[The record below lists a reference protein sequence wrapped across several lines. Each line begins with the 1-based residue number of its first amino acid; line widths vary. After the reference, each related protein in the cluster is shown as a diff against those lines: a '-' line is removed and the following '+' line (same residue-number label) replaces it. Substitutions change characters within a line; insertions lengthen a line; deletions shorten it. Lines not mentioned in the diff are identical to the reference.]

1 MMNNIFELMIRRS
14 HATPPTPPTPSIPTD
29 YVFYA
34 PLSSDLDDISQY
46 GRTLTATDGT
56 PVFTTE
62 DGIPCCRLD
71 DWCFLETTDMSGI
84 SSGNHDFTLSLWYK
98 PSDGLNDY
106 GIMMAVG
113 RDWSYQDVKL
123 MMYGGYYAA
132 GTWDFDNPSQ
142 AKPTSNWVNLVA
154 KYVASTRTYS
164 LYING
169 YERYSSVCSENL
181 NMETGSDGR
190 ISIGSLRGSY
200 TTWWRDYF
208 ADAYVY
214 NRALTD
220 TEISALAAQH
230 SVSYAC
236 TMENST
242 YLEFPITYSEYEIS
256 YSSVNEPTF
265 EITSGALPNTITF
278 DTHTGKFYGTA
289 PMDSD
294 HNYNLSIRLTAPN
307 STPATGT
314 VEINTYATARIWFDD
329 QTFGIVRDGSESH
342 EIDVS
347 GDDNSIS
354 LAIESGSS
362 LPSGITLSGH
372 SLVSDGTTAAGTYSV
387 VLRAT
392 SEHNQTGVTATM
404 TLNVAANVISINT
417 NPITFYVDKGAY
429 SKPLKYTTTRHA
441 ITPVYSLSGTLPTG
455 ITFNSQTG
463 EFSSDGLQSAASTA
477 TVSVTVASSTG
488 LSTAD
493 TENVEIDVE
502 MVSIVPSDY
511 IWYTPFTTDYE
522 EETSGIV
529 GVPHQQ
535 DAFSIATDNSK
546 FGSGFLAARKTQ
558 DDEYGIEYA
567 NTATYMD
574 LSAGDISVSLW
585 LRAPNWSDYSQLVG
599 GTRPSDGENG
609 FVLFADF
616 ESEGVLD
623 FRSASNDSLA
633 SPRVNLDSDWHHYVF
648 TRNSS
653 GDWAWWKDGVAS
665 TSGSNDTGSING
677 SQQNMKIGGGTNWS
691 KQAYFDLA
699 HFRIYDR
706 VLDSDEIDDLYNEF

>member
-1 MMNNIFELMIRRS
+1 MMNNILELMIRRS
-14 HATPPTPPTPSIPTD
+14 HQATPPTPSVPTD

-34 PLSSDLDDISQY
+34 PLSSDLNDISQY
-46 GRTLTATDGT
+46 SRTLTAIDGT
-56 PVFTTE
+56 PVFTTK

-84 SSGNHDFTLSLWYK
+84 SSGNHDFTLSLWYN
-98 PSDGLNDY
+98 PSDGALNEY
-106 GIMMAVG
+106 GIMIAVG
-113 RDWSYQDVKL
+113 RDWSYQNVKL

-132 GTWDFDNPSQ
+132 GTWDFDNPSPV
-142 AKPTSNWVNLVA
+142 KPTSNWVNLVA

-169 YERYSSVCSENL
+169 YERYSSVCSESL
-181 NMETGSDGR
+181 NMPTENGR
-190 ISIGSLRGSY
+190 ISIGSLQGSY
-200 TTWWRDYF
+200 TAWWNDYY

-220 TEISALAAQH
+220 AEISALAAQH

-236 TMENST
+236 TMESST
-242 YLEFPITYSEYEIS
+242 YIDFFPTYGEYDIS

-265 EITSGALPNTITF
+265 EIVSGTLPSTITF

-289 PMDSD
+289 PTDSD
-294 HNYNLSIRLTAPN
+294 HTYNLSIRLTAPN

-314 VEINTYATARIWFDD
+314 VVITTYATARIWFDN
-329 QTFGIVRDGSESH
+329 QTFSIVRDGSESH
-342 EIDVS
+342 EIEVS
-347 GDDNSIS
+347 GDDSSIS
-354 LAIESGSS
+354 LAVESGYS
-362 LPSGITLSGH
+362 LPSGITLSGR
-372 SLVSDGTTAAGTYSV
+372 SLVCDGTTAVGTYSV

-392 SEHNQTGVTATM
+392 SAHNQTGVTATM
-404 TLNVAANVISINT
+404 TLNVAANVISISP

-502 MVSIVPSDY
+502 MVSVVPSDY
-511 IWYTPFTTDYE
+511 IWYTPFTTDFE

-535 DAFSIATDNSK
+535 NAFSIDTDNSK
-546 FGSGFLAARKTQ
+546 FGSGFLAARKTES
-558 DDEYGIEYA
+558 DEYGIEYA

-574 LSAGDISVSLW
+574 LSAGDISISLW
-585 LRAPNWSDYSQLVG
+585 LRAPNWSNYSQLLG
-599 GTRPSDGENG
+599 GTRPEDGADG

-616 ESEGVLD
+616 EWEGVLD
-623 FRSASNDSLA
+623 FRSASNDSLK

-653 GDWAWWKDGVAS
+653 GNWAWWKDGVAS
-665 TSGSNDTGSING
+665 TSGTGDTGSIDGNR
-677 SQQNMKIGGGTNWS
+677 QNMKIGGGTNWS

-706 VLDSDEIDDLYNEF
+706 VLNSEEIEDLYGEF